1 MIQKT
6 DQPTPMDAIEFGRM
20 IGQRQTLS
28 LFAGRCTAADADCLK
43 KTRDRKLY
51 RGFAKNWDE
60 CCTRHFGMSRANAER
75 LIGLLE
81 EFGAAYFAVAQ
92 LTRISPETFRALAP
106 IIHGQALYHDG
117 DPKGLPLE
125 NAERVVEAVAT
136 YRKSAPPPRTMGT
149 RLDALEQHCNRLI
162 QEFEKLSG
170 AWRETGDRMN
180 LGAVLARTR
189 TELARLSL
197 ELGA

>member
-1 MIQKT
+1 
-6 DQPTPMDAIEFGRM
+6 MDAIEFGRM

-106 IIHGQALYHDG
+106 AIHGQELYHAG
-117 DPKGLPLE
+117 DPIGLPPE
-125 NAERVVEAVAT
+125 NAERVAAVVAAH
-136 YRKSAPPPRTMGT
+136 RKPAGACHPKSTP
-149 RLDALEQHCNRLI
+149 LDLLEQRCNRLI
-162 QEFEKLSG
+162 HEFEKLSG
-170 AWRETGDRMN
+170 AWRETGDRMK